1 MTEHTE
7 RPISQIDAGAGP
19 IAQFLL
25 PKIEG
30 QIGYLDQVQ
39 SAQAAA

>member
-7 RPISQIDAGAGP
+7 RPVSQIDASAGA
-19 IAQFLL
+19 IAQLLL

-30 QIGYLDQVQ
+30 QIGYLDQIL
-39 SAQAAA
+39 SAQAA